1 MKKIKLI
8 TTFLI
13 LLSFVSF
20 SQEETKEETK
30 QEAKE
35 VKQEPKQE
43 TKKEVKKEV
52 KEEPK
57 KVVKKEPKKVV
68 KQEPKEVVKE
78 EIQDSNSVENQFDKI
93 YRISTTYQTY
103 KVIDRDK
110 FIQLKKNILDSLK
123 DAKSL
128 ITEKEGLLKIERNNI
143 KKTKDLLVKTQ
154 IDLETA
160 NKKENS
166 IALFGAQ
173 LEKKTYNILLWS
185 IIVLSLLA
193 LFYFIY
199 RFSKSN
205 VLTKEAQNNLL
216 EIEQEFEQ
224 HRKKS
229 IEREQKL
236 RRQLQDEIN
245 KMRNN

>member
-1 MKKIKLI
+1 MKIKLI
-8 TTFLI
+8 TIFSI

-20 SQEETKEETK
+20 AQEETKEET
-30 QEAKE
+30 
-35 VKQEPKQE
+35 
-43 TKKEVKKEV
+43 
-52 KEEPK
+52 
-57 KVVKKEPKKVV
+57 
-68 KQEPKEVVKE
+68 KE

-103 KVIDRDK
+103 KVIDKDK

-123 DAKSL
+123 VAKNL
-128 ITEKEGLLKIERNNI
+128 IIEKERLLKIERDNI
-143 KKTKDLLVKTQ
+143 KKTKDLLAKTQ
-154 IDLETA
+154 LDLETA

-166 IALFGAQ
+166 ISLLGTQ

-199 RFSKSN
+199 KFSKSN
-205 VLTKEAQNNLL
+205 VLTREAQNNLL

-245 KMRNN
+245 KLRNS

>member
-8 TTFLI
+8 TIFLI

-20 SQEETKEETK
+20 SQEETK
-30 QEAKE
+30 Q
-35 VKQEPKQE
+35 
-43 TKKEVKKEV
+43 EV
-52 KEEPK
+52 KEETK
-57 KVVKKEPKKVV
+57 EVV
-68 KQEPKEVVKE
+68 KEVVKE
-78 EIQDSNSVENQFDKI
+78 EIQDSNSVENQFDEI

-103 KVIDRDK
+103 KVIDKDK

-123 DAKSL
+123 VAKSL
-128 ITEKEGLLKIERNNI
+128 ITEKESLLKTERDNI
-143 KKTKDLLVKTQ
+143 KKTKDLLAKTQ
-154 IDLETA
+154 LGLETA
-160 NKKENS
+160 NRKENS
-166 IALFGAQ
+166 ISLFGTP

-199 RFSKSN
+199 RFLNSN

-216 EIEQEFEQ
+216 EIEEEFEQ

-245 KMRNN
+245 KLRNN

>member
-1 MKKIKLI
+1 MKIKLI
-8 TTFLI
+8 TIFSI

-20 SQEETKEETK
+20 AQEETKEEI
-30 QEAKE
+30 
-35 VKQEPKQE
+35 
-43 TKKEVKKEV
+43 KK
-52 KEEPK
+52 
-57 KVVKKEPKKVV
+57 
-68 KQEPKEVVKE
+68 

-103 KVIDRDK
+103 KVIDKDK

-123 DAKSL
+123 VAKNL
-128 ITEKEGLLKIERNNI
+128 IIEKERLLKIERDNI
-143 KKTKDLLVKTQ
+143 KKTKDLLAKTQ
-154 IDLETA
+154 LDLETA

-166 IALFGAQ
+166 ISLLGTQ

-199 RFSKSN
+199 KFSKSN
-205 VLTKEAQNNLL
+205 VLTREAQNNLL

-245 KMRNN
+245 KLRNS